1 MQRMVIIFLAAVSSV
16 LLVCSA
22 GGVVFTV
29 HELQATV
36 GSDVRLPCTFSLT
49 AGERSQDS
57 SVEWEF
63 QEKVIFFYYQNHS
76 IPSERWVSFIGNIG
90 ENDATILL
98 RNVTAAHQGE
108 YVCRLRPANSPLIYK
123 NSTQLRVTSPVLAQG
138 RTILTPHAQAAQW
151 PMYAGSVGGGFVL
164 ALALAFGLWAFQR
177 APCRHSNQG
186 EGLSQSLT
194 NAGDR
199 NPRNNKDSDCYVTLG
214 RTCAPP
220 PPPRPHAEDLYITMH
235 RPPEELPRPAQTPSN
250 RKGLPAEW
258 LALDSMHP
266 ESEHS
271 FLKKQLCAS
280 TVPQADT
287 LTV

>member
-266 ESEHS
+266 ERCKSSSLVRARH
-271 FLKKQLCAS
+271 L
-280 TVPQADT
+280 
-287 LTV
+287 